1 MAPAQ
6 RGGIDMTAVTSLRI
20 AVAVA
25 ATIGTGML
33 TPTGAEARS
42 DKIVFQSDDSPGA
55 LAAKERRFYSAFNQT
70 KDDRKAS
77 KRRAK
82 KPHDPA
88 LPPPAI
94 VTRENSSTELRFG
107 AFPFDPMIPQR

>member
-1 MAPAQ
+1 M
-6 RGGIDMTAVTSLRI
+6 SLRI

-25 ATIGTGML
+25 VAATVGAGML
-33 TPTGAEARS
+33 MPTGAEARS
-42 DKIVFQSDDSPGA
+42 DQIVFQGANSPGTV
-55 LAAKERRFYSAFNQT
+55 AANERRFYSAFNQT
-70 KDDRKAS
+70 ADDGKAS

-82 KPHDPA
+82 KPRDQA